1 MDTSVNLAQP
11 GWTVIDADGA
21 DVGTVI
27 ENDGTEIK
35 VKTGGLMSKV
45 LTVPLTNVGDVE
57 TGRVELTVAKK
68 DL

>member
-1 MDTSVNLAQP
+1 M
-11 GWTVIDADGA
+11 
-21 DVGTVI
+21 I
-27 ENDGTEIK
+27 ENDGTQIK

-57 TGRVELTVAKK
+57 TGRVELTVAKG

>member
-11 GWTVIDADGA
+11 GWTVIDVNGA
-21 DVGTVI
+21 EVGTVI

-45 LTVPLTNVGDVE
+45 FTVPLTNVGDVE
-57 TGRVELTVAKK
+57 TGRVELTVAKG